1 MKRAGPVVALSL
13 VLAVVG
19 VGVPQATAAQPIVQ
33 QVTVQTLPGRVAV
46 QVQASGPVQYHA
58 TALDNPARVIVD
70 IAGATD
76 GLGWSVQPV
85 DRGPV
90 LQLRAGQVPGDPPA
104 VRLEVDLARP
114 IPYQVT
120 APSADAVAIVFPTV
134 SSAVSLPAPGSPP
147 SAFPPSQAQPAPGGT
162 EHGSAPGVGQAP
174 PGGGV
179 TVGPPSSA
187 SEGAPTLNLDLR
199 DAALGDVL
207 DALARLC
214 RLNIVT
220 GPSVQGK
227 VTLHLVGVT
236 CQQALGFLLDANDL
250 GYRRV
255 GQTVVIEPISKLT
268 PPPAAPVVRV
278 YKLQYLQPPYS
289 QVEPLVGSIGATTAG
304 GSGVSGGA
312 GPVKKDVAALLD
324 LFKGTKADITYDDR
338 TNSLVVTGTPEQQE
352 AVQALLQELDVPVA
366 QVIVQAVV
374 VDITATS
381 LKDLGVE
388 WSVLQGST
396 GTPFT
401 FQEIPQVTPGTFAPS
416 GLPPGQFGVGPVTRD
431 LLLAK
436 LHAFVSQGYAKVLSD
451 PRIATPDGQEALIF
465 AGDQIPIVN
474 TTTAGNPPV
483 TTSTV
488 TFQPIGVTLKI
499 IPKVNAD
506 RTITVQVHP
515 VVTTVTSFTQPTP
528 QNPSG
533 LPNISIREAVTSL
546 RVADGDS
553 IVLGGLMQYS
563 DIKNLKKVPFLGD
576 LPFIGAL
583 FRLTTVNHTESEV
596 VILMTPRILGMPG
609 HALSSPTGPQGSR
622 RPVADGGQH
631 LDAALSRGARVVSP
645 AAAAS
650 RVMP

>member
-1 MKRAGPVVALSL
+1 MRRAVPVVALC
-13 VLAVVG
+13 LALAAVG
-19 VGVPQATAAQPIVQ
+19 LGVPQARADQAIVR
-33 QVTVQTLPGRVAV
+33 QVTVQTLPGRVQV
-46 QVQASGPVQYHA
+46 QIQASGPVQYHA
-58 TALDNPARVIVD
+58 TAMDGPARVLVD

-76 GLGWSVQPV
+76 GLGWRVQPV

-90 LQLRAGQVPGDPPA
+90 LQMQASQVQDDPP
-104 VRLEVDLARP
+104 VTRLEVDLARP

-120 APSADAVAIVFPTV
+120 APSTGTVAITFPTV
-134 SSAVSLPAPGSPP
+134 SSAVVLPGSVAAPV
-147 SAFPPSQAQPAPGGT
+147 PSQVVA
-162 EHGSAPGVGQAP
+162 SAPATGRGSSPVPDPTGAP
-174 PGGGV
+174 PAVTIGPSTGV
-179 TVGPPSSA
+179 TG
-187 SEGAPTLNLDLR
+187 GAPTLNLDLR
-199 DAALGDVL
+199 DAQLGDVL

-214 RLNIVT
+214 GLNIVT
-220 GPSVQGK
+220 GPDVQGK
-227 VTLHLVGVT
+227 VTLHLVGVS
-236 CQQALGFLLDANDL
+236 CPQALGFLLDANQL

-255 GQTVVIEPISKLT
+255 GQTIIIEPASKLT
-268 PPPAAPVVRV
+268 PPPAIPVVRV
-278 YKLQYLQPPYS
+278 YKLQYLQPPLS
-289 QVEPLVGSIGATTAG
+289 QPEPLVGSIGATSAG
-304 GSGVSGGA
+304 GSGISGGA
-312 GPVKKDVAALLD
+312 GPVKKDVSALLD

-338 TNSLVVTGTPEQQE
+338 TNSLVVTGTPEQQA
-352 AVQALLQELDVPVA
+352 AVQALLQKLDVPIA
-366 QVIVQAVV
+366 QVVVQAVV

-388 WSVLQGST
+388 WSVLQGAT
-396 GTPFT
+396 GTPYT
-401 FQEIPQVTPGTFAPS
+401 FQEVPPITPNPLAPS
-416 GLPPGQFGVGPVTRD
+416 GLPPGQFGVGAVTRD

-436 LHAFVSQGYAKVLSD
+436 LHAFVSEGYAKVLSD

-528 QNPSG
+528 ENPSG

-553 IVLGGLMQYS
+553 IILGGLMQYS

-583 FRLTTVNHTESEV
+583 FRLTTINHTESEV
-596 VILMTPRILGMPG
+596 VILMTPRILGAP
-609 HALSSPTGPQGSR
+609 SSAYVAPSAPLGRSR
-622 RPVADGGQH
+622 PASDDGVHH
-631 LDAALSRGARVVSP
+631 LDAALSRGARIPSAVP
-645 AAAAS
+645 S
-650 RVMP
+650 R